1 MEIKKN
7 KNGRITKQLLAL
19 SIVLLVCPVI
29 KIMSADDNS
38 DDGYMIVRSR
48 LADGVT
54 TSADTGSDDD
64 YEYLIIGADADAVS
78 LGSNMSV
85 TPVGADDA
93 VSLGSNV
100 NVPLVGADASSSQ
113 QTQNG
118 QPAQSGGTLSRLK
131 AWWSRVTSPAP
142 VVAYAP
148 KPVDEDLYTLVKNTE
163 LLIARAEEGSAAK
176 KYAALE
182 KINQAIFLLEVGLRN
197 KNIKTHS
204 KAAPYYTQKIASF
217 KTKADAFSSDE
228 ALKAKATRKKVPA
241 VPQRLAY
248 MAMSVD
254 GYLAKIKQS
263 YDAVTAQF
271 EHISSTDSDSDEQVL
286 TGVRKSQNALD
297 FIIRKADRISSDQIQ
312 KVIDVNLNPTI
323 AMLDKVT
330 YEQYISSREKKNP
343 LAKTKTFEKERQV
356 YIAIRSQYGDLV
368 KVLENFKKRLAF
380 DVSRNKPVT
389 ASELAE
395 AGIVSALMQNAAMQ
409 PAIVEEVIVVEE
421 PAVKSRKGVRFND
434 DAQIDFTHNKADY
447 DRKGMPSN
455 YDEDARTEMDVYNA
469 SFEDKMNRYEEN
481 VGRPSYTED
490 EQERKDRKHARA
502 QEIAEMKGAQHAA
515 DELAEAQLEPVVE
528 EEIIV
533 VEPTLSRSSSSSRR
547 SSVAS
552 PVTPVAGIPT
562 PPPPMP
568 SDFSKPKATFT
579 GLSNT
584 PVAAAPGVIPPAPA
598 LPDFSKPM
606 GQARNAVVQTQPSG
620 QSASQNKIVPA
631 NAASSPDR
639 KDMFREIRER
649 QPLRHADTNANRPAV
664 SSQSAAGI
672 EALMNKIQRV
682 PSGAK
687 SQSGELT
694 GEWASSP
701 VPSGNLSS
709 QVTQQPSRPVVAA
722 KPAFNRPTSPVN
734 TVSTAG
740 TPAAVQ
746 QQPGLVLDKQGLD
759 VLAKRRAATASDSQL
774 LPGGNNDDEDWNTTG

>member
-182 KINQAIFLLEVGLRN
+182 KINQAIFLLEAGLRN

-263 YDAVTAQF
+263 YDAVEELNKHITNLGLDNEQLGVIVWSQI
-271 EHISSTDSDSDEQVL
+271 ELLKIIKEGDQISST
-286 TGVRKSQNALD
+286 RIQN
-297 FIIRKADRISSDQIQ
+297 
-312 KVIDVNLNPTI
+312 VINSCLNPII
-323 AMLDKVT
+323 AMLEKVT
-330 YEQYISSREKKNP
+330 YEQYISIREKKNP
-343 LAKTKTFEKERQV
+343 LAKKIEKNRQICV
-356 YIAIRSQYGDLV
+356 AIRSQYGDLV
-368 KVLENFKKRLAF
+368 KVLENFNKRLAF

-447 DRKGMPSN
+447 DRTSEMPSN

-502 QEIAEMKGAQHAA
+502 QAIAEMKGAQHAA

-579 GLSNT
+579 GLSNI
-584 PVAAAPGVIPPAPA
+584 PVAAAPGVIPSAPA

-631 NAASSPDR
+631 NAASSPDK
-639 KDMFREIRER
+639 KDMLREIRER
-649 QPLRHADTNANRPAV
+649 QPLRHVDTNANRPAV

-672 EALMNKIQRV
+672 EGALMNKIQRV

-687 SQSGELT
+687 KQSGELT

-701 VPSGNLSS
+701 VTSGNLSS